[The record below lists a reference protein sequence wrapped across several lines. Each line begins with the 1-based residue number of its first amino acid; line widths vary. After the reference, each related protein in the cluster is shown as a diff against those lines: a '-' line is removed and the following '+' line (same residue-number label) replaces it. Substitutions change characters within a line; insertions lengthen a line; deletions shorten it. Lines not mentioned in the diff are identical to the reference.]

1 VGAISIRLRLAAMIA
16 LAAGTLAA
24 CAGSGVSAS
33 GGGAAGSVLTVTT
46 GASTPFEAIF
56 NPYSPSDSAA
66 TDGMIFE
73 PLWFFD
79 SVDSAKTSPWLATAY
94 HWSDGGKQITFT
106 LRSGVKWSDGK
117 PFTSA
122 DVAFTFDLE
131 MKNPALNPYGL
142 ALTGVATPSAHTV
155 TLKFSKPE
163 YSALY
168 FIAGKTFILPEHI
181 WSKVAKP
188 TTFANPRPVGT
199 GAYEVA
205 SVTPQVMTLT
215 ANPHYYRPGLPKF
228 KTIRFLT
235 YKDNNAANA
244 ALAAGTLDWGGD
256 YIPNIK
262 QTYLAKNPRFRMI
275 NIPLA
280 VAFLVPNLHSGPT
293 ASLPVRQ
300 AISAA
305 LNRSFISKTVYN
317 GNAPATNPMA
327 LLLPNYA
334 SVLDPALASDKL
346 PAGGAAQARKILT
359 RAGYKAGAG
368 GFFRSPSGAE
378 LTIQLQVIEP
388 YTDYV
393 QDTQIAQQELKQA
406 GINIVIDAESG
417 QQFNNNQ
424 DSGNFQLLISNYG
437 YTPNAYAYYYNML
450 ESSLAPKKGSTDL
463 TGNFGGYDN
472 AQVDAAL
479 STIASTNSLAAQ
491 KRAFYVIEQHFV
503 QDVPL
508 IPLFEQQN
516 EQEFNGNVVTGYP
529 TPGNPY
535 ASPAIYMQPDIGWV
549 TMHISPVHAG

>member
-1 VGAISIRLRLAAMIA
+1 MGAISIRLRVAAVIA

-24 CAGSGVSAS
+24 CAGSGTS
-33 GGGAAGSVLTVTT
+33 GGGSGAASGVLTVTT
-46 GASTPFEAIF
+46 GASTPFEAVF

-79 SVDSAKTSPWLATAY
+79 SVNSTRSSPWLATAY
-94 HWSDGGKQITFT
+94 HWSDGGQEITFT

-131 MKNPALNPYGL
+131 MKNAALNPFGL
-142 ALTGVATPSAHTV
+142 PLTGVTTPDAHTV

-163 YSALY
+163 YTALY
-168 FIAGKTFILPEHI
+168 FIAGKTFILPEHV

-188 TTFANPRPVGT
+188 ATFANPRPVGT
-199 GAYEVA
+199 GAYEVS

-215 ANPHYYRPGLPKF
+215 ANPRYYQAGLPKF

-244 ALAAGTLDWGGD
+244 ALAAGALDWGGD
-256 YIPNIK
+256 YIPNIN
-262 QTYLAKNPRFRMI
+262 QTYLAKNSKFRMV

-280 VAFLVPNLHSGPT
+280 VAFLVPNLKSGPT
-293 ASLPVRQ
+293 AALPVRQ
-300 AISAA
+300 AINAA
-305 LNRSFISKTVYN
+305 LNRSFISRTVYG

-327 LLLPNYA
+327 LLLPNYS
-334 SVLDPALASDKL
+334 SVLDQSLAGRKL
-346 PAGGAAQARKILT
+346 PAGSSAQAKQILAK
-359 RAGYKAGAG
+359 AGYKLGSNG
-368 GFFRSPSGAE
+368 YFRTPSGQE

-393 QDTQIAQQELKQA
+393 QDSQIVQQELRAA
-406 GINIVIDAESG
+406 GINLVIDAESG

-424 DSGNFQLLISNYG
+424 DSGNFQMLISNYG

-450 ESSLAPKKGSTDL
+450 ESTLAPKKGSPDL
-463 TGNFGGYDN
+463 TGNYGGYDN
-472 AQVDAAL
+472 PQVDAAL
-479 STIASTNSLAAQ
+479 SAIASTNNADAQ
-491 KRAFYVIEQHFV
+491 KSYFSVIEQHFV
-503 QDVPL
+503 QDLPL

-529 TPGNPY
+529 TTGDPY

-549 TMHISPVHAG
+549 TMRLIPVHAG